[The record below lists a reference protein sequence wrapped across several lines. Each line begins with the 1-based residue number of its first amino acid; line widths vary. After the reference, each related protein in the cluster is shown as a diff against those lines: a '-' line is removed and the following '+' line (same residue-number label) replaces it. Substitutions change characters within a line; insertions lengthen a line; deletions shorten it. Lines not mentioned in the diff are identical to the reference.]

1 MARLSAAVSPLRR
14 PSDRRRRWN
23 RLSFLSDLI
32 GRCREL
38 KLRAVG
44 SERRLKQDFA
54 VLLTVKTMHFLY
66 NQGRR
71 TWLSL

>member
-1 MARLSAAVSPLRR
+1 MVNLVEMQFTLDQVMRDIL
-14 PSDRRRRWN
+14 
-23 RLSFLSDLI
+23 

-44 SERRLKQDFA
+44 PEKKLRMDFA

-66 NQGRR
+66 SQGRR
-71 TWLSL
+71 TWISL